1 MIDGI
6 KMSKGETVKTLR
18 ALLLIQINDAISV
31 GIYMYKW

>member
-18 ALLLIQINDAISV
+18 ALLFNSNDAISV
-31 GIYMYKW
+31 GLYIYKW